1 VLQGEQL
8 PQVGHV
14 PGALDEDAV
23 GVPDIPP
30 VALALPVLLYTL
42 ADPVADPV
50 TEGYRDTL
58 AYEGVFREDADA
70 VGVEVKI

>member
-1 VLQGEQL
+1 
-8 PQVGHV
+8 V
-14 PGALDEDAV
+14 PVPLTEPVTDPVADPTDAV
-23 GVPDIPP
+23 GVPDISP

-42 ADPVADPV
+42 AVPVADPV

-58 AYEGVFREDADA
+58 AYEGVFAEDADA